1 MAASESLIMHR
12 SRHAKHELPVLR
24 CEAETGVPIAEIC
37 STASVSLRT
46 FYRRRHRY
54 VGALIEHRAV
64 VAPSAGTLRPMAWC
78 RRCQIAS

>member
-1 MAASESLIMHR
+1 MAASGSLIMHR
-12 SRHAKHELPVLR
+12 SRHAKHELPVLL
-24 CEAETGVPIAEIC
+24 CEAETGVPIAEIY

-46 FYRRRHRY
+46 FYRRRY